1 MKIFI
6 LLPVF
11 SQFLLNLTFIFL
23 DSDKKFSLVL
33 LKMTNYKVRLITKLL
48 AWIFFFFLWKN
59 HFKEGFL
66 HLALK
71 ETVFLNLKMA
81 CYFSSQ

>member
-1 MKIFI
+1 MSHFTNYILHTKIFI

-48 AWIFFFFLWKN
+48 A
-59 HFKEGFL
+59 
-66 HLALK
+66 
-71 ETVFLNLKMA
+71 
-81 CYFSSQ
+81 

>member
-1 MKIFI
+1 MSHFTNYILHMKIFI

-48 AWIFFFFLWKN
+48 A
-59 HFKEGFL
+59 
-66 HLALK
+66 
-71 ETVFLNLKMA
+71 
-81 CYFSSQ
+81 

>member
-1 MKIFI
+1 MSHFTNYILHMKIFI

-33 LKMTNYKVRLITKLL
+33 FKMTNYKVRLITKLL
-48 AWIFFFFLWKN
+48 A
-59 HFKEGFL
+59 
-66 HLALK
+66 
-71 ETVFLNLKMA
+71 
-81 CYFSSQ
+81 